1 MDIIKLKWKKEM
13 NKKLFLRL
21 NMSYINGRVCHLVSL
36 IYNSFIRLMNHVY
49 ACIYRQNFYS
59 LSW

>member
-1 MDIIKLKWKKEM
+1 M

-36 IYNSFIRLMNHVY
+36 IYNSFIRLMNHVLHVFIDKIFIVY
-49 ACIYRQNFYS
+49 LDNILAYDEA
-59 LSW
+59 